1 MHKIVLVDDE
11 KWILESLK
19 GTVDWNGLGFEIVGE
34 ARNGVEA
41 LARIGELLPDA
52 AFVDIRMPGMNGL
65 ELIRRLEEAD
75 AGVLCVVASGYAEF
89 EYAKEALR
97 HGAVDYCLKPFSG
110 EDMKDVL
117 ERLGKRIERQKQALA
132 TELLALLLEWEPP
145 SREAICR
152 LLERLRFRWDDGAG
166 AFVVVVRGGDFAGW
180 PGASERNTAAIRFG
194 SAKTAYLMNGA
205 DREAFVR
212 QIGQYGGQAA
222 GIGIG
227 PVFHDPT
234 RLRER
239 IEEALA
245 ASFRAFAPGDGV
257 IGTVEA
263 LHPDGLEAELLVLL
277 REGVGRGDTR
287 LVREA
292 FALAESRFRSGRYDI
307 RHACRLYEA
316 VVAMRYGTEEGA
328 GEPLAYSIDA
338 LAARFDD
345 VYAMIASLKS
355 AVMNDPCADGDEHRE
370 ESGGEETLAR
380 IVRHIREHFR
390 EPLSIQD
397 LARQFHLHPNYL
409 SQLFKKELRVN
420 FTKFVADIR
429 MEYACNLLRTTSL
442 SVGEIAERSGYGDYF
457 YFARAFKRHTGKTPS
472 EYRNPAGN

>member
-1 MHKIVLVDDE
+1 MRKIVLVDDE

-117 ERLGKRIERQKQALA
+117 DRLGKRIERQKQALA
-132 TELLALLLEWEPP
+132 AELLALLQEWEPP
-145 SREAICR
+145 SREAVCR
-152 LLERLRFRWDDGAG
+152 LLERLRFRWDDGEG

-180 PGASERNTAAIRFG
+180 LGANVQNMVAIRFG
-194 SAKTAYLMNGA
+194 SVKTAYLMNGA
-205 DREAFVR
+205 DRETFLR
-212 QIGQYGGQAA
+212 QIGQYSGQAA

-227 PVFHDPT
+227 PVFFDPT

-239 IEEALA
+239 IEEAEI

-263 LHPDGLEAELLVLL
+263 LQPDGLDAELLGLL
-277 REGVGRGDTR
+277 GEGVGRGDMR
-287 LVREA
+287 LMREA
-292 FALAESRFRSGRYDI
+292 FVLAESRFRSGRYDI
-307 RHACRLYEA
+307 RHARRLYEA
-316 VVAMRYGTEEGA
+316 VMAMRYGAEEEA
-328 GEPLAYSIDA
+328 GEPLVCGIDE
-338 LAARFDD
+338 LAARFGD
-345 VYAMIASLKS
+345 VYGMIASLKS
-355 AVMNDPCADGDEHRE
+355 AVMNDFRGEREEDRE
-370 ESGGEETLAR
+370 ESVGEETLAR
-380 IVRHIREHFR
+380 IVKHIRDHFR

-409 SQLFKKELRVN
+409 SQLFKKELNIN
-420 FTKFVADIR
+420 FTKYLADIR
-429 MEYACNLLRTTSL
+429 MEYACHLLRTTSL

-472 EYRNPAGN
+472 EYRSRAGN